1 MEEGILPARLT
12 KEYLQGCFDAGGI
25 LLEAPD
31 GEQQPEEE
39 PLVEDVAAAP
49 GTPAPR
55 TPTSRSPVPE
65 RGAKRECV
73 MARGFDKFVQETL
86 KNSEFRS
93 KCEAKRKIIKQKKKT
108 VQRVAKQL
116 LASEWKALTDSSK
129 QNYCDQ
135 ARACMGQ
142 KEVRGRNG
150 RFVGVQADENLGD
163 MVTPKNRLQ
172 QRSHR
177 SRKQSPRCGTKWL
190 QIQILQTK

>member
-31 GEQQPEEE
+31 GE
-39 PLVEDVAAAP
+39 DAAAAP

-55 TPTSRSPVPE
+55 TPTSRTRTSRSPVPE

-73 MARGFDKFVQETL
+73 MARGFDKFVQERL
-86 KNSEFRS
+86 KKSKFRS
-93 KCEAKRKIIKQKKKT
+93 TCEAKRKIIKQKKNTIQK
-108 VQRVAKQL
+108 VARKL

-177 SRKQSPRCGTKWL
+177 SRKQSRHRSRKQSPRCATK
-190 QIQILQTK
+190 